1 MAWMRLVRR
10 VCSNYRSQRTTLA
23 SSCTLSRTSCHLR
36 TGLIRTGLIRTG
48 LIPTRLI
55 PTVLMPTRPRR
66 NVCSAFVRGHRFA
79 EDELAAKPKLL
90 PGALALRTD
99 AVCVL
104 SYRPLDL
111 RFVLAVRADHPWTE
125 LQRRHIEQ
133 DRDNQ
138 TDNNYR
144 HRVTALRSSITLSW
158 CRKPDTTDRPAEQT
172 AAGLSEAPTLDALPS
187 GGAHLA
193 DRQAGPASID
203 VFRGRRLRIAHV
215 DPQRAGRTEQ

>member
-1 MAWMRLVRR
+1 M
-10 VCSNYRSQRTTLA
+10 SLA
-23 SSCTLSRTSCHLR
+23 DGAHSDRAHSDRAHPTWLIP
-36 TGLIRTGLIRTG
+36 TGLIRHGFGAEVR
-48 LIPTRLI
+48 
-55 PTVLMPTRPRR
+55 
-66 NVCSAFVRGHRFA
+66 SAFVRRHRLSK
-79 EDELAAKPKLL
+79 DEPPTKPKLL
-90 PGALALRTD
+90 SGALALRTD

-144 HRVTALRSSITLSW
+144 HRVTALRSSIRLSW

-187 GGAHLA
+187 RRGTPGRLPGRTASRRRVQGEKAA
-193 DRQAGPASID
+193 DCSR
-203 VFRGRRLRIAHV
+203 

>member
-1 MAWMRLVRR
+1 MSLADGAHSDRAHSDRLIP
-10 VCSNYRSQRTTLA
+10 
-23 SSCTLSRTSCHLR
+23 
-36 TGLIRTGLIRTG
+36 TGLIRQGFGAEVR
-48 LIPTRLI
+48 
-55 PTVLMPTRPRR
+55 
-66 NVCSAFVRGHRFA
+66 SAFVRRHRLS
-79 EDELAAKPKLL
+79 EDEPPTKPKLL
-90 PGALALRTD
+90 SGPLALRTD

-125 LQRRHIEQ
+125 LQRRYIEQ
-133 DRDNQ
+133 DRDDQ
-138 TDNNYR
+138 TNNNYR
-144 HRVTALRSSITLSW
+144 HLVTALRSSMRLSW

-203 VFRGRRLRIAHV
+203 VFKGRRLRIAHV
-215 DPQRAGRTEQ
+215 DLQRAGRTEQ

>member
-1 MAWMRLVRR
+1 LGRRPADHRHRRLWLATRHA
-10 VCSNYRSQRTTLA
+10 RSLGEG
-23 SSCTLSRTSCHLR
+23 SSSRHRPHCDPDRGCMSADCEPRAGRGPRRTSCHL
-36 TGLIRTGLIRTG
+36 L
-48 LIPTRLI
+48 
-55 PTVLMPTRPRR
+55 TVLMPTRPRR

-133 DRDNQ
+133 DRDSQ

-144 HRVTALRSSITLSW
+144 HRVTALRSSM
-158 CRKPDTTDRPAEQT
+158 R
-172 AAGLSEAPTLDALPS
+172 
-187 GGAHLA
+187 
-193 DRQAGPASID
+193 
-203 VFRGRRLRIAHV
+203 F
-215 DPQRAGRTEQ
+215 